1 MGVGGAPGAGLVRL
15 ANGRGRSSRG
25 GDVRAPANERGR
37 RARGGACRGTGQW
50 AGAERVGAVPGR
62 AAAAGAG
69 CRRSRAAEDA
79 ARRLATA
86 RAAGAA
92 AARGARP
99 WVARDGGGRRGPGFC
114 APALAGPRGPPL
126 RGACPGEGC
135 GVRPM
140 ARCAGRGD
148 RTCRAARNLRAAPPG
163 LPLLCTRGL
172 ASPRVRTA
180 VRERPAAPARSFE
193 PGRSIPRNQFR
204 LVSPRARAEDNLASP
219 LGETFVVI
227 NRLRLH

>member
-1 MGVGGAPGAGLVRL
+1 M
-15 ANGRGRSSRG
+15 
-25 GDVRAPANERGR
+25 
-37 RARGGACRGTGQW
+37 
-50 AGAERVGAVPGR
+50 GAVPGR

-86 RAAGAA
+86 RAAGAT

-114 APALAGPRGPPL
+114 APALAGSRGPRL
-126 RGACPGEGC
+126 RGACR
-135 GVRPM
+135 GVRG
-140 ARCAGRGD
+140 AGRRD
-148 RTCRAARNLRAAPPG
+148 RTCPAARNLRAAPPG

-180 VRERPAAPARSFE
+180 VGKRPAAPAHSFE
-193 PGRSIPRNQFR
+193 PGRRIPRINFGS
-204 LVSPRARAEDNLASP
+204 SPGERKPRTTWRHP
-219 LGETFVVI
+219 LGRRLSSLTIFGYI
-227 NRLRLH
+227 NSVRANVSTGERTASASSRIGAGRYLILVKTGLRRFGFCLELPRSAQGWL